1 MRLELKHPD
10 HDFTIALEDGS
21 STVLCVEN
29 PIVMRALLSDLCA
42 QEEGRDGL
50 FVLSNEDTILP
61 IEDNLGII
69 MDPLHPGLVTRKLA
83 TKVSNLFKEHLVSEE
98 NLEETYSIVS
108 ALTKY
113 ADDMVA
119 RFDYSINYEDITP
132 AGLAKFLSVS
142 VETYYEGYLEKLI
155 EHMNLHHD
163 ILGISSFVLLN
174 TSSVFSFD
182 ELTMLVKDCT
192 SMTHNLVFMES
203 HLPENRI
210 EGTTYIIIDKDGCE
224 LF

>member
-42 QEEGRDGL
+42 QKEGRDGL

-108 ALTKY
+108 ALTKG
-113 ADDMVA
+113 
-119 RFDYSINYEDITP
+119 R
-132 AGLAKFLSVS
+132 LK
-142 VETYYEGYLEKLI
+142 
-155 EHMNLHHD
+155 
-163 ILGISSFVLLN
+163 
-174 TSSVFSFD
+174 
-182 ELTMLVKDCT
+182 
-192 SMTHNLVFMES
+192 
-203 HLPENRI
+203 R
-210 EGTTYIIIDKDGCE
+210 
-224 LF
+224 